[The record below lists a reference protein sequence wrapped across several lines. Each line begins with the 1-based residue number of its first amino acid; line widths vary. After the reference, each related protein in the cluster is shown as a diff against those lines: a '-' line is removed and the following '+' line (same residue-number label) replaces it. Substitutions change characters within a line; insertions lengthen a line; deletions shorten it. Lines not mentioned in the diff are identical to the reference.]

1 MGKKRYYTPK
11 EIEIFRNDPN
21 VKDVNEK
28 RLRFTL
34 EFRQK
39 MYEAIKD
46 NICTAS
52 VRSFL
57 TAQGYDHT
65 VFCEYFENDIAKN
78 MKLRPPTNGGGITV
92 RNTNKDD
99 NDSLLASGLFVKA
112 RNGITFSDAFT
123 NQLYHSYP
131 EQSIED
137 GIRKA
142 GIDPQMVGYQ
152 RIYTLERRFN
162 GQKRVSREY
171 VSYSSE
177 IIRKYKHHPYIKRIT
192 PHQCLLMPCFF
203 NEAYALTDMHIDDI
217 LSLYEFS
224 PEDFSISTR
233 NNILYKLRHW
243 KKSDDVQTDC
253 SDQAI
258 RIQYARM
265 MKLKQML
272 EDTLHSIGEAFSS
285 LNPVERKDLCLTV
298 KELPSDPYREYT
310 VKYILKTAGIP
321 RSTYYG
327 ILNNPDYEQNY
338 LNRDVQDDQD
348 VQIIRQVMEYKNIHK
363 GSRQIYM
370 NMHDITGVQFG
381 LNKIRRLMKKYGMH
395 CDIRKPNHS
404 TKTIREL
411 VKKNTKP
418 NILRRRFRLFRPDE
432 VRLTDVTYIDYGN
445 GKRAYGSAVKD
456 SVTGR
461 IIDFTIMDTNDLNL
475 VLTSVDHMEADGIHE
490 GMIFHSDQGV
500 LYLNDTFQKRIADLG
515 MIQSMSKRG
524 NCWDNAPQESF
535 FGHFKDEVNYAD
547 CSTLE
552 QLCECVSNYLYYY
565 NNERHQWNLKRMT
578 PVQYDAWIRS
588 LSDEEYSAFM
598 EQKEKEYKAMKEAAA
613 IKAKNR
619 ANTLGVC

>member
-224 PEDFSISTR
+224 PEDFNISTR

-272 EDTLHSIGEAFSS
+272 DDTLHSIGEAFPS

-490 GMIFHSDQGV
+490 GMIFHSDQGA
-500 LYLNDTFQKRIADLG
+500 LYLTDTFQKRIADLG

-535 FGHFKDEVNYAD
+535 FGHFKDEAD
-547 CSTLE
+547 YRACSTLE
-552 QLCECVSNYLYYY
+552 QLCECVNEYLYYY
-565 NNERHQWNLKRMT
+565 NHERRQWNLKRMT
-578 PVQYDAWIRS
+578 PVQYDAWLKS
-588 LSDEEYSAFM
+588 LSDEEYNSLM
-598 EQKEKEYKAMKEAAA
+598 EQKEKEYQEMKEAAA

-619 ANTLGVC
+619 ANTLGV

>member
-1 MGKKRYYTPK
+1 M
-11 EIEIFRNDPN
+11 FRNDPN
-21 VKDVNEK
+21 VKDVSEK

-46 NICTAS
+46 NICTAT

-57 TAQGYDHT
+57 TSQGYDHI
-65 VFCEYFENDIAKN
+65 VFNQHFETDIANN
-78 MKLRPPTNGGGITV
+78 MKLRPPTNGRGITV
-92 RNTNKDD
+92 RNNDKDD
-99 NDSLLASGLFVKA
+99 NDTLLASGLFVKA
-112 RNGITFSDAFT
+112 RNGITFCESFAH
-123 NQLYHSYP
+123 QLYNAYP
-131 EQSIED
+131 GQSIEE
-137 GIRKA
+137 GIRNA

-152 RIYTLERRFN
+152 RIYTLERKFKDGEHN
-162 GQKRVSREY
+162 NREKIF
-171 VSYSSE
+171 YSSE
-177 IIRKYKHHPYIKRIT
+177 IIQKYKAHPYIRRIT
-192 PHQCLLMPCFF
+192 AHQCLLLPCFF
-203 NEAYALTDMHIDDI
+203 NEACMLTDMHVDDI

-233 NNILYKLRHW
+233 NSILYKLRHW
-243 KKSDDVQTDC
+243 QKTEDVQKDC
-253 SDQAI
+253 SDQTL
-258 RIQYARM
+258 RIQYTRM

-272 EDTLHSIGEAFSS
+272 DDTLHSIGESFSS
-285 LNPVERKDLCLTV
+285 LTPVQRKDLCLTV
-298 KELPSDPYREYT
+298 KELPTDPYREYT
-310 VKYILKTAGIP
+310 VTSILKTAGIS

-327 ILNNPDYEQNY
+327 ILNNADYGHTFLERNV
-338 LNRDVQDDQD
+338 RDDLD
-348 VQIIRQVMEYKNIHK
+348 VQIVRQVMEYKNIRK

-370 NMHDITGVQFG
+370 SMHDITGVQFG
-381 LNKIRRLMKKYGMH
+381 LNKIRRLMKKYGLH

-404 TKTIREL
+404 RKTIREL
-411 VKKNTKP
+411 IKKNTKP
-418 NILRRRFRLFRPDE
+418 DILRRRFRLFRPDE
-432 VRLTDVTYIDYGN
+432 VRLTDVTYIDYSN
-445 GKRAYGSAVKD
+445 NKRAYGSAVKD
-456 SVTGR
+456 PVTGR

-475 VLTSVDHMEADGIHE
+475 VLTSVDHMEADGVHE

-588 LSDEEYSAFM
+588 LSDEEYSALM
-598 EQKEKEYKAMKEAAA
+598 AQKEKEYKAMKEAAA

>member
-1 MGKKRYYTPK
+1 MGKKRYYTPE

-177 IIRKYKHHPYIKRIT
+177 IIRMYKHHPYIKRIT

-203 NEAYALTDMHIDDI
+203 NEACALTDMHIDDI

-243 KKSDDVQTDC
+243 QKSDDVQTDC

-265 MKLKQML
+265 MKLKQMFD
-272 EDTLHSIGEAFSS
+272 DTLHSIGEAFPS

-298 KELPSDPYREYT
+298 KELPFDPYREYT

-370 NMHDITGVQFG
+370 NMHDVTGVQFG

-490 GMIFHSDQGV
+490 GMIFHSDQGS

-535 FGHFKDEVNYAD
+535 FGHFKDEAD
-547 CSTLE
+547 YRACSTLE
-552 QLCECVSNYLYYY
+552 QLCECVNEYLYYY
-565 NNERHQWNLKRMT
+565 NHERHQWNLKRMT
-578 PVQYDAWIRS
+578 PVQYDAWLKS
-588 LSDEEYSAFM
+588 LSDEEYNSLM
-598 EQKEKEYKAMKEAAA
+598 EQKEKEYQEMKEAAA

-619 ANTLGVC
+619 ANTLGV